1 MKLSEILKYDLYR
14 EVQVLSVKIDIIY
27 ISRAKKY
34 SRLKIRENVSELLF

>member
-27 ISRAKKY
+27 ISRAKH
-34 SRLKIRENVSELLF
+34 IQD